1 MSLTSRL
8 SVSFTA
14 SQKSA
19 AALGTADLPIQV
31 ARALAFADGSGANQA
46 SKLFTDRRTLAASG
60 TEDIDLAGVLADPFG
75 ATVTFAKIRA
85 MFIAADPANTNN
97 VVVGGAASN
106 GFLGWVADAT
116 DKIVVGPG
124 GLFVIAKPDLAG
136 YSVTAGTGDLL
147 HVANSGGVTGVTY
160 DLVLVGS

>member
-8 SVSFTA
+8 SVGFTA
-14 SQKSA
+14 KQTSA
-19 AALGTADLPIQV
+19 VDLGTADLPIQV
-31 ARALAFADGSGANQA
+31 TRALAFADGSLANQA

-60 TEDIDLAGVLADPFG
+60 TEDIDLAGVLTDPFG
-75 ATVTFAKIRA
+75 ATITFAAIRA
-85 MFIAADPANTNN
+85 MIIAADEANTNN

-106 GFLGWVADAT
+106 TFVNWVADAT

-136 YSVTAGTGDLL
+136 YAVTAGTGDLL
-147 HVANSGGVTGVTY
+147 TIANSGAGTGVTY
-160 DLVLVGS
+160 DLVLLGS